1 MQRGKK
7 MKKELYL
14 VLKGNQQA
22 FLTLEELRNEGFNAT
37 VINTES
43 LHHAVD
49 YYPGEHHFFTLR
61 HLEKEETLE
70 SILCLFVVDEDKL
83 ETLKKTIRRY
93 TNDFKDLKG
102 FMYSRSIEDYEGSI

>member
-1 MQRGKK
+1 

-14 VLKGNQQA
+14 VLKSTDKA
-22 FLTLEELRNEGFNAT
+22 FSTLEGLKEKGFNAT

-61 HLEKEETLE
+61 HLEKADTLE
-70 SILCLFVVDEDKL
+70 SILCLFVVDESKL
-83 ETLKKTIRRY
+83 ETLKQIVRDY
-93 TNDFKDLKG
+93 TNNFQDIKG

>member
-1 MQRGKK
+1 

-14 VLKGNQQA
+14 VLESNDQA
-22 FLTLEELRNEGFNAT
+22 FLTLEELKNEGFNAT

-43 LHHAVD
+43 LNRAVD

-70 SILCLFVVDEDKL
+70 SILCLFVVDEDKI
-83 ETLKKTIRRY
+83 EILKETIRKY
-93 TNDFKDLKG
+93 TNNFKNIKG

>member
-1 MQRGKK
+1 

-14 VLKGNQQA
+14 VLKSNDQT
-22 FLTLEELRNEGFNAT
+22 FLTLEELKNEGFNAT

-43 LHHAVD
+43 LNRAVD

-70 SILCLFVVDEDKL
+70 SILCLFVVDEDKI
-83 ETLKKTIRRY
+83 EILKETIRKY
-93 TNDFKDLKG
+93 TNNFKNIKG